1 MKSLAGTD
9 AGVPTAGAVGVGERS
24 LQLSRQVAAARTKLG
39 NRGLSRVDADLA
51 ALAWITGRSVFEHRI
66 GTALPLRVLHYARE
80 FVRLLPVSAPVP
92 APTVTDN
99 GMLSFEWCGE
109 NARYLAVAVSE
120 DGMLVY
126 SGRLG
131 QRRRI
136 SGAEPLSG
144 ELPATI
150 RQSLQDV
157 IS

>member
-1 MKSLAGTD
+1 MKSLADTH
-9 AGVPTAGAVGVGERS
+9 AGLPTAGAIGVGERS
-24 LQLSRQVAAARTKLG
+24 LQLSRLVAGARTKLG
-39 NRGLSRVDADLA
+39 NRGLSRLDADLA
-51 ALAWITGRSVFEHRI
+51 ALAWITERSVFEHRI

-92 APTVTDN
+92 SPMVTDD
-99 GMLSFEWCGE
+99 GLLSFEWRGE
-109 NARYLAVAVSE
+109 NTRYLAVMVSE

-126 SGRLG
+126 NGRLG

-144 ELPATI
+144 ELPAPI

-157 IS
+157 IG